1 MKLIY
6 YMHHESHFMCFG
18 KKLIDEA
25 EAPNLY
31 RECFI
36 RVNILRKPISLSPQN
51 SCQLTAVSTG
61 AQGSEKANT
70 HACMGEEVITVLAE
84 VSLQ

>member
-1 MKLIY
+1 
-6 YMHHESHFMCFG
+6 MCFG

-31 RECFI
+31 RECFV

-51 SCQLTAVSTG
+51 SCQCTAISTG
-61 AQGSEKANT
+61 AQGVRRPTT
-70 HACMGEEVITVLAE
+70 HVCMGEEMITVLAE